1 MAMDISRRSFL
12 KGAAASVA
20 ALAATTIPS
29 ASAIAEN
36 ETKAAEITAAAP
48 AAMPAGFAPTGKDC
62 TYGAFLNPQDA
73 AALRIPATC
82 PTCSPR

>member
-1 MAMDISRRSFL
+1 MAKELSRRSFL
-12 KGAAASVA
+12 KGAAASAA
-20 ALAATTIPS
+20 ALAATAIPG
-29 ASAIAEN
+29 ATALAEN

-48 AAMPAGFAPTGKDC
+48 AALPTGFAPTGKDC